1 MSRGSHAECRED
13 GSRVSRSRGRNG
25 GRQLGVVG
33 GQRDGRARTKDG
45 GDEEEVPTAT

>member
-13 GSRVSRSRGRNG
+13 GSRVSRSRGWNG
-25 GRQLGVVG
+25 GREQ
-33 GQRDGRARTKDG
+33 GRWGAKGTGRHTKDG